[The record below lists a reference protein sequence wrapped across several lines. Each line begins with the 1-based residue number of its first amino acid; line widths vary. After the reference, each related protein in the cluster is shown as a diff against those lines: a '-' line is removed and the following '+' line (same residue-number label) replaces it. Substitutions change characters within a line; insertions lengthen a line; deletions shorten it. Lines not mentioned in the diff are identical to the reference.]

1 VLAKDVQT
9 PVVAL
14 SQMSREIEKDK
25 RKPRLSDLRD
35 SGALEQDADIVAF
48 IHRDPKPQM
57 GGEPDRG
64 AALIVAKHRDGEL
77 DEIPMEFQG
86 GFCRYEEAAP
96 RSTGEADRGW
106 L

>member
-1 VLAKDVQT
+1 
-9 PVVAL
+9 
-14 SQMSREIEKDK
+14 
-25 RKPRLSDLRD
+25 
-35 SGALEQDADIVAF
+35 
-48 IHRDPKPQM
+48 M

>member
-1 VLAKDVQT
+1 MPL
-9 PVVAL
+9 PCC
-14 SQMSREIEKDK
+14 SECR
-25 RKPRLSDLRD
+25 
-35 SGALEQDADIVAF
+35 
-48 IHRDPKPQM
+48 HY
-57 GGEPDRG
+57 
-64 AALIVAKHRDGEL
+64 GEL